1 MKKKKKKD
9 IERLLYPADNIIFRL
24 GLDPLFSSVQFSG
37 SVVSDSAA
45 PWTAAL
51 QTSLSITNSW
61 GLLKL
66 MSIELVMQCNHL
78 LGLKPSQNP
87 GNCFQDQMKLK
98 FLMSHHRKNSV
109 RDEVMGKKWIYSDS
123 KRSTLHRQSVGHC
136 RGQCSLMVAMW
147 HG

>member
-1 MKKKKKKD
+1 MF
-9 IERLLYPADNIIFRL
+9 N
-24 GLDPLFSSVQFSG
+24 SVQFSG

-61 GLLKL
+61 SLLKL
-66 MSIELVMQCNHL
+66 MSIESVMPCNHL

-123 KRSTLHRQSVGHC
+123 KRSTLHRVWAIAEGSAAAWL
-136 RGQCSLMVAMW
+136 QCGMVSFY
-147 HG
+147 GLGNFI